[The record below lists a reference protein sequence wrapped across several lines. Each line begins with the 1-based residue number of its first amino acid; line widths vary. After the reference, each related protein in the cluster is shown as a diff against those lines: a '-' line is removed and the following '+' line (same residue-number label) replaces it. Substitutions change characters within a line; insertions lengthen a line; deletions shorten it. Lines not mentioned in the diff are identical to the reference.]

1 MIAQAGIYLIC
12 QKFIFNMPV
21 DMSMRSFELET
32 ETMIVVTTILGWIV
46 LISWQALHLNAG

>member
-1 MIAQAGIYLIC
+1 
-12 QKFIFNMPV
+12 MPV